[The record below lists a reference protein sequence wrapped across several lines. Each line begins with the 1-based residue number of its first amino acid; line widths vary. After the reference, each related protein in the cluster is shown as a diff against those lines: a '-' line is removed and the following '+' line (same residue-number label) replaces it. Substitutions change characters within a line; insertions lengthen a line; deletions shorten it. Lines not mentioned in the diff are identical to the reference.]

1 MLDIIVDS
9 TVGLARNEAHELH
22 THVCPTS
29 YVDDR
34 GQWVCERY
42 VGENGNY
49 APSFYQRG
57 RVTTEA
63 VRASAFLRA
72 YERSFGKGREA
83 LALPMSSRLSGS
95 YRSAVEARERC
106 TYPSRVRVVDTGAT
120 AGALEFAV
128 RHARRLAD
136 QGNTLDEVA
145 DAMEEWSHHLHV
157 AFAVVDMEVLYK
169 SGRMG
174 STRVSM
180 HTNSLHRYP
189 VLGLVDGAIEEMGV
203 GRGVRDTARKLA
215 AAAPEDAGDLII
227 SCYGFRGDLAR
238 ELLIATRK
246 RLPRARVRMKDGGP
260 VLTANLGVGAAS
272 LAWD

>member
-29 YVDDR
+29 YVNDQ
-34 GQWVCERY
+34 GQWVSERY

-63 VRASAFLRA
+63 VRVSAFLKA
-72 YERSFGKGREA
+72 YETSFGKGREA
-83 LALPMSSRLSGS
+83 IALPMSSRLSGS
-95 YRSAVEARERC
+95 YRSAVEAREQC
-106 TYPSRVRVVDTGAT
+106 SDPSRVRVVDTGVT

-128 RHARRLAD
+128 RHARRLAN
-136 QGNTLDEVA
+136 QGMTLDEVA
-145 DAMEEWSHHLHV
+145 EAMEEWKHGVHV
-157 AFAVVDMEVLYK
+157 VFAVVNMDVLYK
-169 SGRMG
+169 SGRVG

-189 VLGLVDGAIEEMGV
+189 VLRLVEGAIDEMGV
-203 GRGVRDTARKLA
+203 GRGVRDTAKKLA
-215 AAAPEDAGDLII
+215 AAAPEDAEDLII
-227 SCYGFRGDLAR
+227 SCYGLRGDLAR
-238 ELLIATRK
+238 ELLLATRK
-246 RLPRARVRMKDGGP
+246 RAPQARVRMKDGGP

-272 LAWD
+272 LAWE